1 MNTFLIC
8 LINGLYKE
16 YKWLREEYNKSWNNP
31 LKYSELTPKEIKIII
46 NKYESELH
54 QDVTK
59 KLKFK
64 KVQKLQNLL
73 DNRLKRYQSNTYNE
87 FNRYGNLNEFRFYQF
102 VVAYKKGLEKYYKEI
117 IVS

>member
-8 LINGLYKE
+8 FINGLYKE
-16 YKWLREEYNKSWNNP
+16 YKWLKEEYNKSWNNP
-31 LKYSELTPKEIKIII
+31 LKYSELSPKEIKIII

-54 QDVTK
+54 EDVTK

>member
-8 LINGLYKE
+8 FINGLYKE
-16 YKWLREEYNKSWNNP
+16 YKWLKEEYNKSWNNP

-54 QDVTK
+54 QDMTK

-73 DNRLKRYQSNTYNE
+73 DNRLKRYQSNTYND

>member
-1 MNTFLIC
+1 MNTFLVC
-8 LINGLYKE
+8 FINGLYKE
-16 YKWLREEYNKSWNNP
+16 YKWLKEEYNKSWNNP

-46 NKYESELH
+46 NRYESELH

>member
-8 LINGLYKE
+8 FINGLYKE
-16 YKWLREEYNKSWNNP
+16 YRWLKEEYNKSWNNP

>member
-8 LINGLYKE
+8 FINGLYKE
-16 YKWLREEYNKSWNNP
+16 YKWLKEEYNKSWNNP

>member
-1 MNTFLIC
+1 MNIFLIC
-8 LINGLYKE
+8 FINGLYKE
-16 YKWLREEYNKSWNNP
+16 YRWLQNEYNKSWNNP

-87 FNRYGNLNEFRFYQF
+87 FNRY
-102 VVAYKKGLEKYYKEI
+102 
-117 IVS
+117 

>member
-1 MNTFLIC
+1 MNIFLIC
-8 LINGLYKE
+8 FINGLYKE
-16 YKWLREEYNKSWNNP
+16 YRWLKNEYNKSWNNP

>member
-1 MNTFLIC
+1 MNIFLIC
-8 LINGLYKE
+8 FINGLYKE
-16 YKWLREEYNKSWNNP
+16 YRWLQKEYNKSWNNP
-31 LKYSELTPKEIKIII
+31 IKYSELTPKEIKIII

>member
-1 MNTFLIC
+1 MNIFLIC
-8 LINGLYKE
+8 FINGLYKE
-16 YKWLREEYNKSWNNP
+16 YRWLQNEYNKSWNNP
-31 LKYSELTPKEIKIII
+31 LKYSELSPKEIKFII

-54 QDVTK
+54 QSKTQ

-87 FNRYGNLNEFRFYQF
+87 FNRYGNLNEFRFYQI

>member
-1 MNTFLIC
+1 MNIFLIC
-8 LINGLYKE
+8 FINGLYKE
-16 YKWLREEYNKSWNNP
+16 YRWLKNEYNKSWNNP

-46 NKYESELH
+46 NKYEYELH
-54 QDVTK
+54 QDLTK
-59 KLKFK
+59 KLKFE

>member
-8 LINGLYKE
+8 FINGLYKE
-16 YKWLREEYNKSWNNP
+16 YRWLQEEYNKSWNNP

-54 QDVTK
+54 HDVTK

>member
-8 LINGLYKE
+8 FINGLYKE
-16 YKWLREEYNKSWNNP
+16 YKWLKEEYNKSWNNP

-87 FNRYGNLNEFRFYQF
+87 FNRFGNLNEFRFYQF

>member
-1 MNTFLIC
+1 MNIFLIC
-8 LINGLYKE
+8 FINGLYKE
-16 YKWLREEYNKSWNNP
+16 YRWLQSEYNKSWNNP

-64 KVQKLQNLL
+64 KTYFKRAQQSTRRSNSVPNPCNLIL
-73 DNRLKRYQSNTYNE
+73 VPNT
-87 FNRYGNLNEFRFYQF
+87 
-102 VVAYKKGLEKYYKEI
+102 
-117 IVS
+117 

>member
-1 MNTFLIC
+1 MNIFLIC
-8 LINGLYKE
+8 FINGLYKE
-16 YKWLREEYNKSWNNP
+16 YRWLKNEYNKSWNNP

-46 NKYESELH
+46 NKYEFELH

-102 VVAYKKGLEKYYKEI
+102 IVAYKKG
-117 IVS
+117 